1 MSIEDAS
8 KFFIHQMAVSLA
20 LDFYSKD
27 NILYELK
34 VEADARCLR
43 IKHIR
48 FVISQDQLWR
58 FRLCCPAIRMSPELS
73 FIIPI
78 L

>member
-1 MSIEDAS
+1 
-8 KFFIHQMAVSLA
+8 MAIFLA

-27 NILYELK
+27 KILYEFK
-34 VEADARCLR
+34 VEADARFIR

-48 FVISQDQLWR
+48 FLISRDQLWR
-58 FRLCCPAIRMSPELS
+58 FRLYCPAIRMSPELS

>member
-1 MSIEDAS
+1 
-8 KFFIHQMAVSLA
+8 MAIFLA

-27 NILYELK
+27 KIIYEFK
-34 VEADARCLR
+34 VEADVRFIR

-48 FVISQDQLWR
+48 FIISQDQLWR
-58 FRLCCPAIRMSPELS
+58 FRLYCPAIRMSPELS

>member
-1 MSIEDAS
+1 
-8 KFFIHQMAVSLA
+8 MAIFLA

-27 NILYELK
+27 KILYEFK
-34 VEADARCLR
+34 VEADVRFIR
-43 IKHIR
+43 IKHIC
-48 FVISQDQLWR
+48 FIISQDQLWR
-58 FRLCCPAIRMSPELS
+58 FRLYCPAIRMSPELS